1 MAVDGILKRHM
12 LAEYINTTPGG
23 DSETWSQMG
32 TGFTEANEEVGA
44 QTDSKKY
51 INNASAT
58 GSVKSY
64 EWTKPFTTDIIESE
78 EAIEYIC
85 NIGRLL
91 KTGADA
97 ETEHITVHLDKTE
110 GSGGSSYYARKIG
123 VAVAVS
129 SFSDNDGEMQCEGD
143 LLGRGDIV
151 EGTFDIKTK
160 TFTAKSSS

>member
-1 MAVDGILKRHM
+1 MGAGGILKRHM
-12 LAEYINTTPGG
+12 LAEYLNTTPGE
-23 DSETWSQMG
+23 DSETWSLMG
-32 TGFTEANEEVGA
+32 TGFTEANEDVNA

-64 EWTKPFTTDIIESE
+64 EWAKPFTTDIIEAE
-78 EAIEYIC
+78 ESVEYIC
-85 NIGRLL
+85 DIGRLL
-91 KTGADA
+91 KTGVDA
-97 ETEHITVHLDKTE
+97 ETEHITVHLNKKAGEEANT
-110 GSGGSSYYARKIG
+110 YYARKIG

-151 EGTFDIKTK
+151 KGTFNTKTK
-160 TFTAKSSS
+160 TFTPTEDA